1 MSTLPEQLSAARKS
15 QVDAQLE
22 LFRSLSSKAVESAE
36 KVMALNFS
44 TGRASLE
51 KSAAAVRQLLAAKDP
66 RDLLALT
73 TQTQE
78 NFETLLAYG
87 SALFSIA
94 ASARFPQPAAS
105 AAPTLT
111 LAPPPAPFVPP
122 TPHLTAVPAPESKQ
136 PDEPSVEAKLEAKPD
151 ASVEANTIKP
161 VKNAIVAAPPEA
173 EPEVPAKAKPI
184 AKAVSKVAPKDEAP
198 APAAAPLAAV
208 APSPVTVSGIKP
220 VEAPPPPAPVSGKPA
235 VLAKGGDT
243 SPAKGSKKK

>member
-44 TGRASLE
+44 AGRASLE

-94 ASARFPQPAAS
+94 ASARFPQPPAP

-111 LAPPPAPFVPP
+111 LAPPPAPYVAPA
-122 TPHLTAVPAPESKQ
+122 PHLAAVPAPESKQ
-136 PDEPSVEAKLEAKPD
+136 PDEPRVEAQAD
-151 ASVEANTIKP
+151 ASAEANIVKP

-184 AKAVSKVAPKDEAP
+184 AKAVSKVAPKEEAP
-198 APAAAPLAAV
+198 APLAAPLAAV

-220 VEAPPPPAPVSGKPA
+220 VEAPQPPAPVSGKPA
-235 VLAKGGDT
+235 ALAKGGDT
-243 SPAKGSKKK
+243 PPAKGNKKK